1 MAFNSLSEE
10 KIQLPPLVR
19 GNKVRLLHKID
30 NFDLENKECENPL
43 GLREYKVCECRIEM
57 EGVNFLLGLREYEME
72 MRV

>member
-19 GNKVRLLHKID
+19 GNKVRLLHEID
-30 NFDLENKECENPL
+30 NFDLENKECENLL
-43 GLREYKVCECRIEM
+43 GLREYKVCQCRIDM

>member
-10 KIQLPPLVR
+10 NIKFPPVVQ

-30 NFDLENKECENPL
+30 NFDFENKECENIL

-57 EGVNFLLGLREYEME
+57 EDVNFLLGLREYEME
-72 MRV
+72 MKV